1 MSNSGLKSI
10 TATSSLAGV
19 TFTDPLGAVSSTRVH
34 MLHLFD
40 AVKAASVPRFR
51 TDHGQGTPEST
62 FEKGVA
68 LVNGAVTAPP
78 NTIPATAALRLASFL
93 DRTLNSQSKDVQKRI

>member
-1 MSNSGLKSI
+1 
-10 TATSSLAGV
+10 
-19 TFTDPLGAVSSTRVH
+19 

-93 DRTLNSQSKDVQKRI
+93 DRTLNSQSKDVRKRI